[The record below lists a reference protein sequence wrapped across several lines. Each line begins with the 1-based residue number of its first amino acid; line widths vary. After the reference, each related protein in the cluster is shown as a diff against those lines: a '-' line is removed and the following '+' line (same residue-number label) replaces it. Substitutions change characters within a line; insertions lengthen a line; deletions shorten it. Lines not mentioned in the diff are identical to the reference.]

1 MQNRC
6 RQHQSNTNAYSINP
20 IPMHI
25 TSIQIIAHSNRF
37 PFGWILWSENFHP
50 SQYASDLSFC
60 AEPKAKSQNPSSQK
74 IILALR
80 ERGDRRR
87 RRWVRARKNHFLPP
101 LIRLAG
107 IFSRGRK
114 FSFAYWNSGFCNSGQ
129 ALRAE
134 WHVGEVR
141 DWEKTSSLKC
151 AAPNGTKWTALVLSQ
166 RNESLKNQFTWRQS
180 KADT

>member
-1 MQNRC
+1 ML
-6 RQHQSNTNAYSINP
+6 
-20 IPMHI
+20 
-25 TSIQIIAHSNRF
+25 IATDF
-37 PFGWILWSENFHP
+37 LWVGLLSP
-50 SQYASDLSFC
+50 KTYTLTGMPPTLSFC
-60 AEPKAKSQNPSSQK
+60 AKPKAKSQNPSSQK

-134 WHVGEVR
+134 WHEGETR

>member
-1 MQNRC
+1 
-6 RQHQSNTNAYSINP
+6 
-20 IPMHI
+20 MHI
-25 TSIQIIAHSNRF
+25 ATDFLLDGLLGA
-37 PFGWILWSENFHP
+37 ENFHP